1 MRAKEHEARRQN
13 AKRGQNGGKIDERGC
28 RERVFRKSFPIAPA
42 AFFYVMGD
50 PAQQIVEEQDV
61 YRDKIE
67 RGERE
72 LPCAGKPVDVE
83 HERNDA
89 RKRDGDQEYVVKM
102 ARAVVFLRDLHD
114 LEDSGSHRALSS
126 NG

>member
-1 MRAKEHEARRQN
+1 MSAVTV
-13 AKRGQNGGKIDERGC
+13 NGYFTKA
-28 RERVFRKSFPIAPA
+28 FPIASA

-50 PAQQIVEEQDV
+50 PTQQVVEEQDV
-61 YRDKIE
+61 HRDKIE

-72 LPCAGKPVDVE
+72 LPSAGKPVDVE

-89 RKRDGDQEYVVKM
+89 RKRDGDQEYVVE
-102 ARAVVFLRDLHD
+102 ATRAVVFLRDLHD

>member
-1 MRAKEHEARRQN
+1 
-13 AKRGQNGGKIDERGC
+13 
-28 RERVFRKSFPIAPA
+28 
-42 AFFYVMGD
+42 MGD
-50 PAQQIVEEQDV
+50 SPQQVVEEQDV
-61 YRDKIE
+61 HRDKIE

-72 LPCAGKPVDVE
+72 LPSAGKPVDVE

-102 ARAVVFLRDLHD
+102 ARAVVFLRDLYD